1 MRRSGGPGVDT
12 NLFGGKLCSEFVWGL
27 ELLQTQLKHLP
38 FSCFALE
45 EKGKS
50 SLQCISELNRQLSGK
65 PSIFKL
71 EDDPCSLLLSLD
83 DVQVLSSGSSKYRDF
98 IRYLPLHLSKYI
110 LSMLGGCWGLAE
122 TSHLGP
128 ALGVSG
134 SIFFLLLPGMLDKN
148 SLSRCAFVSQHWAAL
163 TQQVKVDLSMHSFI
177 QNQISL
183 LQVLWV

>member
-1 MRRSGGPGVDT
+1 MAQGRHED
-12 NLFGGKLCSEFVWGL
+12 LFGGKLCSGFVWGL
-27 ELLQTQLKHLP
+27 QLLQTQLNHLP
-38 FSCFALE
+38 FSGFALE

-50 SLQCISELNRQLSGK
+50 SLQCISELNKQLSGK
-65 PSIFKL
+65 AGISKL
-71 EDDPCSLLLSLD
+71 EDDPCNLLLSLD
-83 DVQVLSSGSSKYRDF
+83 DIQALSSGSSKYRDF

-110 LSMLGGCWGLAE
+110 LSMLGVFGDLAE

-128 ALGVSG
+128 ALGGSG

-148 SLSRCAFVSQHWAAL
+148 SLTRCAFVSQHWAAL
-163 TQQVKVDLSMHSFI
+163 TQQVKMDLSMQSFL